1 MDRRSFVRSVAAAL
15 PLTVLP
21 ACEPQRAGVAGA
33 QGSGLES
40 DLLGAV
46 GDTVLPGELGAD
58 GRRRVLDGFSRWL
71 AEYKAAGE
79 LNHGYGTGELRYAPA
94 DPGAGWAA
102 QLHELDLEANERF
115 GHGFTSI
122 SADQRRGMLSEQIAM
137 EGAGRL
143 PQHPEY
149 AHHVA
154 VGLLTYFY
162 STPEA
167 TDLCYGAHIGVDT
180 CRSLEDAPKQPA
192 PLSAAPSQADAAP
205 AGRGRGRAA
214 RRRVDV
220 ALTDDEPAFQRG
232 S

>member
-21 ACEPQRAGVAGA
+21 ACEPERTGVAGA
-33 QGSGLES
+33 QGSGLDP
-40 DLLGAV
+40 DLLSAV

-71 AEYKAAGE
+71 AAYRAAGE

-102 QLHELDLEANERF
+102 QLRELDLEANERF
-115 GHGFTSI
+115 NQGFTAI
-122 SADQRRGMLSEQIAM
+122 TADQRRGILAEQIAM
-137 EGAGRL
+137 EGANRL

-162 STPEA
+162 ATPEA

-180 CRSLEDAPKQPA
+180 CRPLEDNPKQPA
-192 PLSAAPSQADAAP
+192 SLTATAQAAP
-205 AGRGRGRAA
+205 AGGGHGGART
-214 RRRVDV
+214 RRRLDV
-220 ALTDDEPAFQRG
+220 ADAADEPAFQRG